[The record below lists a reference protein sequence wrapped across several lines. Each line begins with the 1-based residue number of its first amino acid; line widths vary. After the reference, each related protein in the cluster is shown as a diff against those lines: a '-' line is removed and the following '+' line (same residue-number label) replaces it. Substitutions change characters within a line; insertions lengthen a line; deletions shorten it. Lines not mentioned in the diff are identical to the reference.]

1 MLWSHLEF
9 FLATARHGTLSA
21 AAKELDVN
29 HTTVARRI
37 LALEKELQVKLF
49 KRKNTGYILSE
60 HGISLLEEVR
70 QIEEM
75 VNQTKS
81 KFISTPENIVGKL
94 SIART
99 TDSNKFNFLLKKFQD
114 AFPNIELSSYV
125 GTSESQ
131 IKSYEAD
138 ISILTTRYPP
148 QDMVAKKIGT
158 TGMHIY
164 GSKEYL
170 KGKNI
175 NDLESLDWLSFRN
188 DSVRTNTFDLIRR
201 SVKNPNIKFAS
212 DSYTEILGLALE
224 GCGVAFLADLD
235 MEGKN
240 NMKMIASQ
248 NHFQEVHIWLVFHPD
263 LVNNLRVQAFKNFF
277 VENSHLVG
285 FK

>member
-21 AAKELDVN
+21 AAKELGVN

-49 KRKNTGYILSE
+49 KRNNTGYILSE

-70 QIEEM
+70 QIEERI
-75 VNQTKS
+75 NQTKS

-188 DSVRTNTFDLIRR
+188 DSVRPNTFDLIRR

>member
-170 KGKNI
+170 KDKNI

-188 DSVRTNTFDLIRR
+188 DSVRPNTFDLIRR

>member
-99 TDSNKFNFLLKKFQD
+99 TDSNKFNLLLKKFQD

-158 TGMHIY
+158 TAMHIY
-164 GSKEYL
+164 GSKDYL
-170 KGKNI
+170 KDKNLK
-175 NDLESLDWLSFRN
+175 DLASLDWLSFRN
-188 DSVRTNTFDLIRR
+188 DSVRPNTFDLIRR

>member
-21 AAKELDVN
+21 AAKELGVN

-99 TDSNKFNFLLKKFQD
+99 TDSNKFNLLLKKFQD

-188 DSVRTNTFDLIRR
+188 DSVRPNTFDLIRR

-212 DSYTEILGLALE
+212 DSYIEILGLALE

-240 NMKMIASQ
+240 NMKMIAPQ
-248 NHFQEVHIWLVFHPD
+248 KHFQEVHIWLVFHPD
-263 LVNNLRVQAFKNFF
+263 LVNNLRVQAFKNFM
-277 VENSHLVG
+277 VENAHIAG
-285 FK
+285 IK

>member
-99 TDSNKFNFLLKKFQD
+99 TDSNKFNLLLKKFQD

-158 TGMHIY
+158 TEMHIY

-188 DSVRTNTFDLIRR
+188 DSVRPNTFDLIRR

-212 DSYTEILGLALE
+212 DSYIEILGLALE

-240 NMKMIASQ
+240 NMKMIAPQ
-248 NHFQEVHIWLVFHPD
+248 KHFQEVHIWLVFHPD

-277 VENSHLVG
+277 VEQAHLVG

>member
-21 AAKELDVN
+21 AAKELGVN

-99 TDSNKFNFLLKKFQD
+99 TDSNKFNLLLKKFQD

-188 DSVRTNTFDLIRR
+188 DSVRPNTFDLIRR

>member
-99 TDSNKFNFLLKKFQD
+99 TDSNKFNLLLKKFQD

-188 DSVRTNTFDLIRR
+188 DSVRPNTFDLIRR

-212 DSYTEILGLALE
+212 DSYTEILSLALE

>member
-21 AAKELDVN
+21 AAKELGVN

-70 QIEEM
+70 QIEERI
-75 VNQTKS
+75 NQTKS

-164 GSKEYL
+164 GSKDYL
-170 KGKNI
+170 KDKNI
-175 NDLESLDWLSFRN
+175 KDLESLDWLSFRN
-188 DSVRTNTFDLIRR
+188 DSVRPNTFDLIRR

>member
-21 AAKELDVN
+21 AAKELNVN

-37 LALEKELQVKLF
+37 SALEKELQIKLF
-49 KRKNTGYILSE
+49 KRKNTGYILTE
-60 HGISLLEEVR
+60 HGISLLEQVR
-70 QIEEM
+70 QIEERI
-75 VNQTKS
+75 NQTKS

-94 SIART
+94 SIARS
-99 TDSNKFNFLLKKFQD
+99 TDSSRLNPVLKKFQD
-114 AFPNIELSSYV
+114 SYPNIEVISYV

-158 TGMHIY
+158 TAMHIY
-164 GSKEYL
+164 GSKDYL
-170 KGKNI
+170 KDKNI
-175 NDLESLDWLSFRN
+175 KDLASLDWLSFRN
-188 DSVRTNTFDLIRR
+188 DSVRPNTFDLIRR

-224 GCGVAFLADLD
+224 GCGVAFIADWD
-235 MEGKN
+235 MAGKN
-240 NMKMIASQ
+240 NMKMIASES
-248 NHFQEVHIWLVFHPD
+248 HFQEIYIWLVFHPD

-277 VENSHLVG
+277 IENAHIVDI
-285 FK
+285 K

>member
-1 MLWSHLEF
+1 
-9 FLATARHGTLSA
+9 
-21 AAKELDVN
+21 
-29 HTTVARRI
+29 
-37 LALEKELQVKLF
+37 
-49 KRKNTGYILSE
+49 
-60 HGISLLEEVR
+60 
-70 QIEEM
+70 
-75 VNQTKS
+75 
-81 KFISTPENIVGKL
+81 
-94 SIART
+94 
-99 TDSNKFNFLLKKFQD
+99 
-114 AFPNIELSSYV
+114 
-125 GTSESQ
+125 
-131 IKSYEAD
+131 
-138 ISILTTRYPP
+138 
-148 QDMVAKKIGT
+148 MVAKKIGT

-188 DSVRTNTFDLIRR
+188 DSVRPNTFDLIRR

>member
-99 TDSNKFNFLLKKFQD
+99 TDSNKFNLLLKKFQD

-188 DSVRTNTFDLIRR
+188 DSVRPNTFDLIRR

>member
-21 AAKELDVN
+21 AAKELGVN

-70 QIEEM
+70 QIEERI
-75 VNQTKS
+75 NQTKS

-188 DSVRTNTFDLIRR
+188 DSVRPNTFDLIRR

>member
-21 AAKELDVN
+21 AAKELCVN

-70 QIEEM
+70 QIEERI
-75 VNQTKS
+75 NQTKS

-164 GSKEYL
+164 GSQEYL

-188 DSVRTNTFDLIRR
+188 DSVRPNTFDLIRR

>member
-70 QIEEM
+70 QIEERI
-75 VNQTKS
+75 NQTKS

-188 DSVRTNTFDLIRR
+188 DSVRPNTFDLIRR

-277 VENSHLVG
+277 VENSYLIG

>member
-70 QIEEM
+70 QIEERI
-75 VNQTKS
+75 NQTKS

-188 DSVRTNTFDLIRR
+188 DSVRPNTFDLIRR

-212 DSYTEILGLALE
+212 DSYTEILSLALE

>member
-21 AAKELDVN
+21 AAKELNVN

-37 LALEKELQVKLF
+37 SALEKELQIKLF

-94 SIART
+94 SIARS
-99 TDSNKFNFLLKKFQD
+99 TDSNRFNSELKRFQD
-114 AFPNIELSSYV
+114 LYPNIEVISYV
-125 GTSESQ
+125 GTTESQ

-188 DSVRTNTFDLIRR
+188 DSVRPNTFDLIRR

>member
-21 AAKELDVN
+21 AAKELNVN

-37 LALEKELQVKLF
+37 SALEKELQIKLF
-49 KRKNTGYILSE
+49 KRKNTGYILTE

-70 QIEEM
+70 KIEERI
-75 VNQTKS
+75 NKTKS

-94 SIART
+94 SIARS
-99 TDSNKFNFLLKKFQD
+99 TDTNRLNSVLKSFQD
-114 AFPNIELSSYV
+114 SYPNIEVVSYV

-131 IKSYEAD
+131 IKTYEAD

-158 TGMHIY
+158 TQMHIY
-164 GSKEYL
+164 GSRDYL
-170 KGKNI
+170 KDKNI
-175 NDLESLDWLSFRN
+175 KDLESLDWLSFRN
-188 DSVRTNTFDLIRR
+188 DSVRPNTFDLIRKF
-201 SVKNPNIKFAS
+201 VKNPNIKFAS

-224 GCGVAFLADLD
+224 GCGVAFIADWD
-235 MEGKN
+235 MIDRN
-240 NMKMIASQ
+240 NMKMISPQ
-248 NHFQEVHIWLVFHPD
+248 SYFQEIFIWLVFHPD

-277 VENSHLVG
+277 AENARTAG
-285 FK
+285 IK

>member
-99 TDSNKFNFLLKKFQD
+99 TDSNKFNLLLKKFQD

-164 GSKEYL
+164 GSQEYL

-188 DSVRTNTFDLIRR
+188 DSVRPNTFDLIRR